1 MRHAGNVL
9 WGRRVMIVED
19 QMLLAMEL
27 ESLLAE
33 LGCTVLGP
41 APSVAQAL
49 ALLEQQ
55 RPDAA
60 ILDVNLN
67 GQTALPVAEALTAQ
81 GVPFVLATGRTDVL
95 QPELQGAPRLG
106 KPVDHNELVRAL
118 VQVLDGGPA

>member
-1 MRHAGNVL
+1 MQHAGNVL
-9 WGRRVMIVED
+9 RGRRVMIVED

-27 ESLLAE
+27 ESLLVE

-41 APSVAQAL
+41 VPSVARAL

-81 GVPFVLATGRTDVL
+81 GVPFVLATGYTDAL
-95 QPELQGAPRLG
+95 QPELQGAPRLS
-106 KPVDHNELVRAL
+106 KPVNHNELVRAL
-118 VQVLDGGPA
+118 VQVLDASA